1 VAPPEFGG
9 TASASHFRQFGQP
22 KGQRVPLL
30 GGAYASRSLIAAFI
44 KKKCS
49 QNSPSG
55 PFIQKGHYL
64 LNLLKTRQCLKKATL
79 ALAKYAVKGRTF
91 LFVGTKKPASNLIS
105 RAALFS
111 QKSFFVNTRWLGG
124 MLTNW
129 KTILKSISKIRP
141 ILKEKQRIISA
152 LLSKR
157 DEIKRRLIN
166 KILTAMKFIQKGRQ
180 FLEAIK
186 TNNNFLVR
194 NRAKKKKEKLKR
206 KKTGPRRET

>member
-1 VAPPEFGG
+1 LGG
-9 TASASHFRQFGQP
+9 LLQLLILGNLVSP
-22 KGQRVPLL
+22 KGSVSLFW
-30 GGAYASRSLIAAFI
+30 GALMLSFGYASRSLRRLAAFI

-111 QKSFFVNTRWLGG
+111 QKSFFVNTR
-124 MLTNW
+124 
-129 KTILKSISKIRP
+129 
-141 ILKEKQRIISA
+141 
-152 LLSKR
+152 LLY
-157 DEIKRRLIN
+157 
-166 KILTAMKFIQKGRQ
+166 G
-180 FLEAIK
+180 
-186 TNNNFLVR
+186 
-194 NRAKKKKEKLKR
+194 
-206 KKTGPRRET
+206 